1 MPKSS
6 TPSTDVRGLSDIKDK
21 IGRVPIIRR
30 SSFVYGS
37 LAGLIGYALFLLPA
51 GGALG
56 AVDLGRMILFVLLLL
71 MWAAII
77 FTDELKSEKFKTAA
91 VFSIF
96 IISAWLFYRYSDA
109 RWGEIGYLFFN
120 VEMIQKAWPTLM
132 EGFWT
137 TLFLAVCAAIMSTIL
152 GLLLAVF
159 RTFNNA
165 VLNVFIIGYID
176 FFRAMPIIVLMMLM
190 YYALPFMGIRLS
202 AIMSGILALGLNS
215 SAYVSEIFRAGF
227 SFHQEGADRGRPCP
241 WTQRVAN
248 HAFGDSAAGLPGG
261 YSPLGRKLCCQRQGH
276 GPGLLDLHHRTS
288 QSRSFTKIT
297 ASESFALDFRNG
309 SLPGHVCAADP
320 VFRIPGKTYE
330 SESASGSVV
339 GEVNSKRPISTS

>member
-21 IGRVPIIRR
+21 ISRVPVIRR

-37 LAGLIGYALFLLPA
+37 LVGLIGFALFLLPA
-51 GGALG
+51 AGTLG
-56 AVDLGRMILFVLLLL
+56 AVDFGRVILFVLLVL

-77 FTDELKSEKFKTAA
+77 FTDELKSEKFKTTA

-137 TLFLAVCAAIMSTIL
+137 TLLLAVCAAIMSTIL

-165 VLNVFIIGYID
+165 VLNVFIIGYVD
-176 FFRAMPIIVLMMLM
+176 FFRAMPIIVLMMLI

-227 SFHQEGADRGRPCP
+227 LSIKRGQIEAAHALGLNALQTMRLVILP
-241 WTQRVAN
+241 QAFRVVIPPLVGNYVA
-248 HAFGDSAAGLPGG
+248 SAKDTALASSISIIELLKAGLSQKSLLANP
-261 YSPLGRKLCCQRQGH
+261 SPLIFVTVLYLVMFVPLTQFSGYLEKRMKASQRQV
-276 GPGLLDLHHRTS
+276 R
-288 QSRSFTKIT
+288 F
-297 ASESFALDFRNG
+297 
-309 SLPGHVCAADP
+309 
-320 VFRIPGKTYE
+320 
-330 SESASGSVV
+330 
-339 GEVNSKRPISTS
+339 

>member
-30 SSFVYGS
+30 RSFVYGS
-37 LAGLIGYALFLLPA
+37 LAGLVGYALFLLPA
-51 GGALG
+51 GGTLG

-109 RWGEIGYLFFN
+109 KWGEIGYLFFN

-165 VLNVFIIGYID
+165 VLNVFIISYID

-227 SFHQEGADRGRPCP
+227 LSIKKGQIEAAHALGLNGLQTMRLVILPQAF
-241 WTQRVAN
+241 RVVIPPLVGNYVA
-248 HAFGDSAAGLPGG
+248 SAKDTALASSISIIELLKAGLSQKSLLANP
-261 YSPLGRKLCCQRQGH
+261 SPLIFVTVLYLVMFVPLTQFSGYLEKRMKASQRQVR
-276 GPGLLDLHHRTS
+276 L
-288 QSRSFTKIT
+288 
-297 ASESFALDFRNG
+297 
-309 SLPGHVCAADP
+309 
-320 VFRIPGKTYE
+320 
-330 SESASGSVV
+330 
-339 GEVNSKRPISTS
+339 

>member
-6 TPSTDVRGLSDIKDK
+6 IPSTDVRGLSDIKDK

-227 SFHQEGADRGRPCP
+227 LSIKKGQIEAAHALGLNGLQTMRLVILPQAF
-241 WTQRVAN
+241 RVVIPPLVGNYVA
-248 HAFGDSAAGLPGG
+248 SAKDTALASSISIIELLKAGLSQKSLLANP
-261 YSPLGRKLCCQRQGH
+261 SPLIFVTVLYLVMFVPLTQFSGYLEKRMKASQRQVR
-276 GPGLLDLHHRTS
+276 L
-288 QSRSFTKIT
+288 
-297 ASESFALDFRNG
+297 
-309 SLPGHVCAADP
+309 
-320 VFRIPGKTYE
+320 
-330 SESASGSVV
+330 
-339 GEVNSKRPISTS
+339 